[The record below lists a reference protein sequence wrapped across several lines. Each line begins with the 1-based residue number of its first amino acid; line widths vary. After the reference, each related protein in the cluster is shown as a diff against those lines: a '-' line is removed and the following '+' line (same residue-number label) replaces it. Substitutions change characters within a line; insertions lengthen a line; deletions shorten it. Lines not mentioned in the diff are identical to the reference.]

1 MLKITTGII
10 TRPLKAVIYGVEG
23 VGKSTLASRM
33 PNPLFI
39 DVEGGTSQLNVRRV
53 QRPSS
58 WNELLGT
65 VTEIAG
71 AEEICKTLV
80 IDTAD
85 WAEVLCM
92 EHILA
97 KYNQSSIEAF
107 NYGKGYQI
115 LAEEFGKLITAMNA
129 CISAGIHVVVLAHAK
144 QRKIELPD
152 QTGSFDH
159 YELKLTRQ
167 VAPILKEW
175 ADMLLFCNYETILIT
190 TENKTRKATG
200 GRRVM
205 YATHSPVFDAKNR
218 HGLAD
223 VLPLDYTAIAPIFH

>member
-85 WAEVLCM
+85 WAEELCM

-115 LAEEFGKLITAMNA
+115 LAEEFGK
-129 CISAGIHVVVLAHAK
+129 
-144 QRKIELPD
+144 
-152 QTGSFDH
+152 
-159 YELKLTRQ
+159 
-167 VAPILKEW
+167 
-175 ADMLLFCNYETILIT
+175 
-190 TENKTRKATG
+190 
-200 GRRVM
+200 
-205 YATHSPVFDAKNR
+205 
-218 HGLAD
+218 
-223 VLPLDYTAIAPIFH
+223 